1 MFITN
6 MMLTLKIRRLFHL
19 APNTDDKD
27 LHLQMQMWYL
37 YQTGISLQV
46 PDVAVEGWNTED
58 EFEEVRGHLVDEF
71 EEEEEEEEGDRVP
84 FDDITNQLAWSY
96 SINTHFFIP

>member
-27 LHLQMQMWYL
+27 LQMQMQMWYV
-37 YQTGISLQV
+37 YKTGISLLV
-46 PDVAVEGWNTED
+46 GDVVHFVHHDVTPADFSEIGSDTED
-58 EFEEVRGHLVDEF
+58 LSEEGS
-71 EEEEEEEEGDRVP
+71 EEEGDREP
-84 FDDITNQLAWSY
+84 FRDITN
-96 SINTHFFIP
+96 TFHV

>member
-46 PDVAVEGWNTED
+46 PDVALAGWNPEEESD
-58 EFEEVRGHLVDEF
+58 EG
-71 EEEEEEEEGDRVP
+71 EEEEELSMTTESEEGEQEQELSRTP
-84 FDDITNQLAWSY
+84 SLEY
-96 SINTHFFIP
+96 